1 MYDDKFL
8 NFFDKEK
15 QLKIYVGIHFSE
27 NRGKCLLEWP
37 PTTLFF
43 SLMNALMS
51 TYTQTWAF
59 NRRKN
64 NVVFNFK
71 KGFVFKKYVKTK
83 MAFSRSFQSS
93 INFSK
98 RAECLFL

>member
-1 MYDDKFL
+1 MPDEMATY
-8 NFFDKEK
+8 FFFTDECPH
-15 QLKIYVGIHFSE
+15 V
-27 NRGKCLLEWP
+27 
-37 PTTLFF
+37 
-43 SLMNALMS
+43 
-51 TYTQTWAF
+51 F